1 MIVGIGS
8 KERFLEEQELKE
20 LCREALGKKDFRSKK
35 ILVIIPDG
43 TRSGPTG
50 LFFKTICEG
59 LSREAKKLDFMIALG
74 THPSMSE
81 EKVSRLLG
89 ISSQGKRTKYR
100 GIDVFQHHWDKPE
113 QLQPIGTISRGE
125 IRKISHGL
133 MDEEILVEINKKIFD
148 YHELFIVGPVFPH
161 EVVGFSGGYK
171 YLFPGIAGPEIIHR
185 FHWLGALITNPK
197 INGVKDT
204 PVRKIINRAAGLV
217 DIPITQFCF
226 VVKEKKVFGFYAG
239 GVEAWSRASDLSS
252 QLNIKWVDKAFHTV
266 LSIAPKM
273 YEDMWTAG
281 KCMYKLEPVVED
293 KGMLIIYAPYI
304 KEVSYTHGK
313 NLEKIGYHT
322 RDYFLKQFDKFKHI
336 PGAILAHS
344 THVKGIGTYGNGKEI
359 PRIKVVLAT
368 GISQERCE
376 KINLDYLDPAQVNIE
391 DYASKEKEG
400 ILLVRNAGEVLYR
413 LSSGKVPDIDELRL

>member
-8 KERFLEEQELKE
+8 KDRFLSEEKLTE
-20 LCREALGKKDFRSKK
+20 LCREALRKKDFRSKK
-35 ILVIIPDG
+35 VLVIIPDA
-43 TRSGPTG
+43 TRSGPTD
-50 LFFKTICEG
+50 LFFKTICG
-59 LSREAKKLDFMIALG
+59 RLSRQAQKLDFMIALG
-74 THPSMSE
+74 THPPMNE
-81 EKVSRLLG
+81 EKVNRLLG
-89 ISSQGKRTKYR
+89 ISSQEKKTKYR
-100 GIDVFQHHWDKPE
+100 DIDVFQHHWDRPE
-113 QLQPIGTISRGE
+113 ELQRIGTISREE
-125 IRKISHGL
+125 IRKISHQL
-133 MDEEILVEINKKIFD
+133 MDKEISVEINKKIFHYD
-148 YHELFIVGPVFPH
+148 ELLIVGPVFPH

-171 YLFPGIAGPEIIHR
+171 YLFPGIAGPEILHR

-204 PVRKIINRAAGLV
+204 PIRKVINRATGSV

-239 GVEAWSRASDLSS
+239 GEEAWSKASDLSS

-266 LSIAPKM
+266 LSVAPRM

-293 KGMLIIYAPYI
+293 RGMLIIYAPHI
-304 KEVSYTHGK
+304 KEVSYTHGEC
-313 NLEKIGYHT
+313 LEKIGYHT
-322 RDYFLKQFDKFKHI
+322 RDYFLKQSHKFKHI

-344 THVKGIGTYGNGKEI
+344 THVKGIGTYRNGKEM

-368 GISQERCE
+368 RISKE
-376 KINLDYLDPAQVNIE
+376 KCKRINLGYLDPAQIRVE
-391 DYASKEKEG
+391 DYAGKEKEG

-413 LSSGKVPDIDELRL
+413 LSSGKVPNVDEL